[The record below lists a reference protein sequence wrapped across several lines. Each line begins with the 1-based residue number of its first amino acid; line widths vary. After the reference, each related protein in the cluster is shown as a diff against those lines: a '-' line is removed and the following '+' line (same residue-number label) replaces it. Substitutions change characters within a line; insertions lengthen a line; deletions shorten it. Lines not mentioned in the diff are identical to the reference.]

1 MQPFLL
7 PFLMLGFPW
16 YDVFFTLTQAPILWE
31 GHGCGRKTIVEK
43 WLDGSCFPLSVTN
56 VFWLCQWNSRLLFLV
71 VRVKFVT
78 DYWSL
83 LAKRIG
89 CESCFIEPVKTW
101 RQYLLR
107 KLVLMFEEGV
117 TVPHFLNLEEGVYE
131 KRSIETTKAPRVNP
145 RHFDIQVTFHQ
156 SKSCGHITHFC
167 RITSQLV
174 LT

>member
-1 MQPFLL
+1 MFFLR
-7 PFLMLGFPW
+7 W
-16 YDVFFTLTQAPILWE
+16 HKRQY
-31 GHGCGRKTIVEK
+31 CGRAMAVGGKQLLKNDWMGHVFRCQSLMFSGCVSEI
-43 WLDGSCFPLSVTN
+43 LDFF
-56 VFWLCQWNSRLLFLV
+56 FWLCEWNLSQI
-71 VRVKFVT
+71 
-78 DYWSL
+78 YWSF